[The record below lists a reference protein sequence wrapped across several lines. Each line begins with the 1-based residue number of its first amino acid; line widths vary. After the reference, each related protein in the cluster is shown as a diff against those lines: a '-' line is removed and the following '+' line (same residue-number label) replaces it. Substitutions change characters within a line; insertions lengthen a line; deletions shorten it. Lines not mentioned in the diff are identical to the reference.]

1 MIRPGQRP
9 IRRPKKSPDRQQT
22 DYNPQVAHPIINPI
36 ILQVPNR
43 DANSVKLIRPV
54 QGTFSGLQNA
64 PDSDRFTFLIRRL
77 GGSSPPGRTRVL
89 AVQGPN
95 RSVTPKR
102 SSRAAAAM
110 RRRLEVTIFAWMSP
124 AECRCPVLLRPGAA

>member
-1 MIRPGQRP
+1 MVVGTVMEWREAPPTIHFHPVKNATDGTSASRCSVVPRNVRPGQRP

-43 DANSVKLIRPV
+43 EANSGKSIRPV

-64 PDSDRFTFLIRRL
+64 PDSD
-77 GGSSPPGRTRVL
+77 
-89 AVQGPN
+89 
-95 RSVTPKR
+95 
-102 SSRAAAAM
+102 
-110 RRRLEVTIFAWMSP
+110 
-124 AECRCPVLLRPGAA
+124 

>member
-77 GGSSPPGRTRVL
+77 GGSSPPGRTKS
-89 AVQGPN
+89 QGVSGSWTGRGIPQETQN
-95 RSVTPKR
+95 
-102 SSRAAAAM
+102 
-110 RRRLEVTIFAWMSP
+110 LGEVVASKVP
-124 AECRCPVLLRPGAA
+124 SD